1 MGHTGMHIRLTLAW
15 GCLSQQSS
23 TWGPAMTISHVTL
36 MLLFSLSLVLEL
48 RDFSIVGVFALFYLC
63 LFFIIFYIQY
73 SWVQWEGMA
82 GPVPKSVT
90 EIAWPDFIFNWKI
103 LFLLNSPFRKIN
115 KWFLVPFKEIEWVEI
130 RFCHIIMATK
140 HPWFSGTDPVSN
152 ILSCP
157 PVVFS
162 YFWLWRYT
170 ASIIEKEA
178 FLNIKLWPGL

>member
-1 MGHTGMHIRLTLAW
+1 MHIRLTLAW

-36 MLLFSLSLVLEL
+36 MLLFSLPLVKGLL
-48 RDFSIVGVFALFYLC
+48 NCGCFCFVLFM
-63 LFFIIFYIQY
+63 FIFIIFYIQY

-82 GPVPKSVT
+82 GPVPKFVT

-103 LFLLNSPFRKIN
+103 FFLLNSPFRKIN

-130 RFCHIIMATK
+130 RFCRIIMATK
-140 HPWFSGTDPVSN
+140 HPRFSGTDPVSN

-162 YFWLWRYT
+162 YFWLGRYT